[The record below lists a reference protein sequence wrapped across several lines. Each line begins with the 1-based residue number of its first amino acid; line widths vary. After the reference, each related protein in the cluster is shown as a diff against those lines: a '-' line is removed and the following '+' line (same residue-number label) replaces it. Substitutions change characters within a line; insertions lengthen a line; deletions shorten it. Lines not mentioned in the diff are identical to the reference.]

1 MKRLIAAAVPLV
13 AAFAVAA
20 PAQAGTYDVHFCNSS
35 GTVFD
40 NRSWVSLASAGI
52 VVDPSCP
59 GANQLIGIRVD
70 AGTRSAAGAIAGL
83 TFTSPPG
90 TSNEISPPPNV

>member
-40 NRSWVSLASAGI
+40 NKSWASLAKPKTPKSI
-52 VVDPSCP
+52 VPKSLRK
-59 GANQLIGIRVD
+59 ANNIYKLKK
-70 AGTRSAAGAIAGL
+70 
-83 TFTSPPG
+83 
-90 TSNEISPPPNV
+90 